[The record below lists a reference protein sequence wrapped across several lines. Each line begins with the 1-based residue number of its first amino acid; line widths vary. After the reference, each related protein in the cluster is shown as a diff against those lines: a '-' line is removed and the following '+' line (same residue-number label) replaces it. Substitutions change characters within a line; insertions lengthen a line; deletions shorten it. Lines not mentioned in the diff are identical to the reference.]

1 MKLSHGDLNP
11 YFPPP
16 PQHPYPTSTDIDLS
30 INDSLYIQ
38 KYYNNTHLKY
48 CCLFSFFLPNVKIF
62 FFVFAKHNSSILG
75 VFRAYVYENI

>member
-11 YFPPP
+11 YFP

-38 KYYNNTHLKY
+38 KYYNNTHLKNY
-48 CCLFSFFLPNVKIF
+48 HFFFLLMFNLI
-62 FFVFAKHNSSILG
+62 FAKYNSSILG
-75 VFRAYVYENI
+75 LFRAYVYENI